1 MGFCSGMRLS
11 IFALNIGLKQSG
23 NSVGTSVSVM
33 LIKEAGLPSFCLEW
47 AFQIPKFIFHII
59 EL

>member
-33 LIKEAGLPSFCLEW
+33 LIKEAGLPFCLEW